1 MIKFLG
7 LAPCDESEVAEATK
21 TKHILYL
28 SGKFVDAP
36 DGGMNILARIRMRT
50 TAQRT
55 VGMELT
61 VRSMNLGLST
71 TIANA
76 MFA

>member
-7 LAPCDESEVAEATK
+7 LAPCDDSEVVEATK

-36 DGGMNILARIRMRT
+36 EGGLSVLARIRMRV
-50 TAQRT
+50 TAQKT

-61 VRSMNLGLST
+61 VRSLNVTLSNT
-71 TIANA
+71 LANA